1 MITAATA
8 LADLF
13 EEVTGERLQ
22 PGSVRLTGDDP
33 VLPGRFRV
41 GALAAASVGATT
53 AAAAAL
59 LRDRGVDP
67 GLVSVKTRHAAIA
80 FRSERYLR
88 VNGEPVGDVW
98 SPLTGD
104 YRASAGWVRLSCEY
118 PHHARAAATA
128 LGAAPTREAF
138 VAAIAKREAVAVE
151 DAVVAAG
158 GAAAAMRTW
167 EAWREHPQG
176 AAVRGIPLVTLEP
189 LDDGVPARPLP
200 DGPRPLSG
208 VRVLDLTHAIAGPV
222 CARVLAGHGADVLR
236 VGAEHLTTL
245 PNLAIDGGFGKHS
258 CFLDLRQPA
267 DRNTLRGLAREADV
281 VVQSYRPGALAGYGF
296 GAEALAELRPGVVVV
311 SVSAWGHTGPW
322 RRRRG
327 FDGLVQMASGI
338 SDEAARMAGVDR
350 PVSPPAMAL
359 DHASGWLAAF
369 GALTAL
375 RRRATAGGSWRVR
388 VALARTAL
396 WLDELGRVAPGAIEA
411 GDPGLTDITDL
422 MAEMPSDF
430 GNLTYIRIP
439 GDLKAAPPRWPNA
452 PHRLGSDPARWW

>member
-281 VVQSYRPGALAGYGF
+281 VVQSYRPVALAGYGF
-296 GAEALAELRPGVVVV
+296 GAVGAVVLAFTGAHGPLALVVGSLVLGFC
-311 SVSAWGHTGPW
+311 SVAMPAMTSVA
-322 RRRRG
+322 
-327 FDGLVQMASGI
+327 MAS
-338 SDEAARMAGVDR
+338 ADR
-350 PVSPPAMAL
+350 SL
-359 DHASGWLAAF
+359 TGSASGVFNTARQSGGALGAAVLGTLSTVGTAGT
-369 GALTAL
+369 GASVLLRTPMLVVAAAYLLSIGLTAL
-375 RRRATAGGSWRVR
+375 CT
-388 VALARTAL
+388 
-396 WLDELGRVAPGAIEA
+396 
-411 GDPGLTDITDL
+411 
-422 MAEMPSDF
+422 
-430 GNLTYIRIP
+430 
-439 GDLKAAPPRWPNA
+439 
-452 PHRLGSDPARWW
+452 PARDRSRE